1 MRHVDRG
8 ILLLLALIFV
18 FSSVDKVFHYQGF
31 VNALS
36 DYVLVPRGAAPL
48 LAVPVIVVELMIGL
62 GLLVRPWRQAAALTA
77 AVTLALFTA
86 AIGFNQAYGERG
98 ICGCWFTITLA
109 KSTSMHL
116 AQNLLL
122 TALAVNL
129 WWEERNRRRAATPEP
144 SLHPRPGEGSY
155 PTKP

>member
-1 MRHVDRG
+1 MDRG
-8 ILLLLALIFV
+8 ILLLLAVIFV
-18 FSSVDKVFHYQGF
+18 FSGVDKILHYQGF

-36 DYVLVPRGAAPL
+36 DYVLVPRGTAPL

-86 AIGFNQAYGERG
+86 ALGFNQAYGGRG

-109 KSTSMHL
+109 KSTHMHL
-116 AQNLLL
+116 LQNLFLA
-122 TALAVNL
+122 ALAVNL
-129 WWEERNRRRAATPEP
+129 WWEERNRLRAATSQPSMQLLPE
-144 SLHPRPGEGSY
+144 HPRPGEGSY
-155 PTKP
+155 P